1 MSLVRG
7 FETSAV
13 MSDLFKIRIQHMPS
27 KGIVEFSGYVT
38 EFADQYSSNW
48 NTETV
53 YGRMDPLA
61 TFQNTQRQI
70 SLSFDVPSGDFV
82 QAEDNLRNIDRLTQF
97 LYPAYNGDSRAQQ
110 NTLKA
115 GPLIGLKFSNLVSN
129 AKKGDQLLGYL
140 DGLNYAPDMTQGG
153 FFKPGDT
160 SEGGL
165 FVPKVISIS
174 LNYTVLHQHLTGWAP
189 PTAAPGIGGATM
201 TFGGDS
207 AIDGT
212 FPHMGTNATP
222 VATNDTGT
230 PAGGSNTTQGQDAQ
244 EGRVTGAVRRG

>member
-1 MSLVRG
+1 
-7 FETSAV
+7 
-13 MSDLFKIRIQHMPS
+13 
-27 KGIVEFSGYVT
+27 
-38 EFADQYSSNW
+38 
-48 NTETV
+48 
-53 YGRMDPLA
+53 
-61 TFQNTQRQI
+61 
-70 SLSFDVPSGDFV
+70 
-82 QAEDNLRNIDRLTQF
+82 
-97 LYPAYNGDSRAQQ
+97 
-110 NTLKA
+110 
-115 GPLIGLKFSNLVSN
+115 
-129 AKKGDQLLGYL
+129 
-140 DGLNYAPDMTQGG
+140 
-153 FFKPGDT
+153 
-160 SEGGL
+160 L